1 MRSAKEG
8 KTELDQEPRKLPRP
22 RTFFGGR
29 LVFREGSYSFACV
42 IRELGEA
49 GAKIEL
55 PASRLMPQ
63 RLFLLTSKKQV
74 AYDAEVIWRRGT
86 SAGLKFHAIMDLA
99 TCTDPRLLYLRRLSA
114 ELCARPA
121 NVLTED

>member
-1 MRSAKEG
+1 MPSVREG
-8 KTELDQEPRKLPRP
+8 TTEVDQQARKVPRP

-29 LVFREGSYSFACV
+29 LVFRDGSCSFACV
-42 IRELGEA
+42 IRELSEA

-74 AYDAEVIWRRGT
+74 AYDAELIWRRST
-86 SAGLKFHAIMDLA
+86 SAGLKFHATMDLA
-99 TCTDPRLLYLRRLSA
+99 GCTDPQLLFLRRLSA

-121 NVLTED
+121 NYLSGA